1 MDGNLAADAAQD
13 IDRILWIR
21 RARSEVFGP
30 GLFSDP
36 AWDILLQLCAAR
48 ARGRRLGIED
58 IVADVPRST
67 LARWAAV
74 LEQRGLICREE
85 DSGDPAR
92 IWLSLSASGALKM
105 AELLARLRPLQ
116 SV

>member
-1 MDGNLAADAAQD
+1 VDGNLAADAAQD

-21 RARSEVFGP
+21 RARSEVFGQ

-48 ARGRRLGIED
+48 ARGRKLGIED
-58 IVADVPRST
+58 IVADVPGST

-74 LEQRGLICREE
+74 LEKRGLICREE
-85 DSGDPAR
+85 DAGGAASV
-92 IWLSLSASGALKM
+92 WLSLSASGALKM